1 MRRATGATATG
12 GLIAGYAMS
21 NGHGYGT
28 HYNSYAGFQYY
39 RLEIHED
46 NLIYIK
52 KVDKEVSEDCRD
64 ATEFQPPII
73 IDGELLVSD
82 YWVETNPLRVHR
94 TVRQV

>member
-1 MRRATGATATG
+1 M
-12 GLIAGYAMS
+12 
-21 NGHGYGT
+21 
-28 HYNSYAGFQYY
+28 
-39 RLEIHED
+39 EIHED

-82 YWVETNPLRVHR
+82 YWVETIPLVCIGLSDKFDMLLLL
-94 TVRQV
+94 V